1 MNDSL
6 RVLGVVGSPTAGGKT
21 DATVRLVV
29 GGACSRHGVDGD
41 VVLLDGTALETPD
54 SRRAEERAG
63 ATRELLDAFER
74 ADMVVLGTP
83 VHRATFSSSL
93 KQCLDLVP
101 RGGYDG
107 DTAPLR
113 AKPVVVVA
121 TGSLPQHF
129 LATDALVGILVNF
142 FAAWVVPPAVYA
154 HAADFDKTGR
164 VTGESPLRAAAM
176 AATTLVALAEA
187 RRQAPDLS
195 LPEPQL

>member
-1 MNDSL
+1 MSKVL
-6 RVLGVVGSPTAGGKT
+6 RVLGVVGSPTPAGRT
-21 DATVRLVV
+21 DTAVRLVV
-29 GGACSRHGVDGD
+29 DEACQRDGVEGN
-41 VVLLDGTALETPD
+41 VVLLDGKVLDTPD
-54 SRRAEERAG
+54 SRRAEDRVG

-83 VHRATFSSSL
+83 VYRATFSSSM

-129 LATDALVGILVNF
+129 LATDALVAILVNF

-154 HAADFDKTGR
+154 HGGDFDKEGR
-164 VTGESPLRAAAM
+164 VTGESALRSATNAAA
-176 AATTLVALAEA
+176 ALLSLAEA
-187 RRQAPDLS
+187 RRRAPELS
-195 LPEPQL
+195 TPAPQL

>member
-1 MNDSL
+1 MSESL
-6 RVLGVVGSPTAGGKT
+6 RVLGVVGSPTAGGRT
-21 DATVRLVV
+21 DTAVRLVV
-29 GGACSRHGVDGD
+29 REACQRDAVEGD
-41 VVLLDGTALETPD
+41 VVLLDGKVLDAPD
-54 SRRAEERAG
+54 SRRAEDRVG
-63 ATRELLDAFER
+63 PTRELLDAFER

-83 VHRATFSSSL
+83 VYRATFSSSM

-154 HAADFDKTGR
+154 HAADFDKAGKL
-164 VTGESPLRAAAM
+164 TGESPRRTAAQAAA
-176 AATTLVALAEA
+176 ALVSLAEA
-187 RRQAPDLS
+187 RRDAPDLAM
-195 LPEPQL
+195 PEPQL

>member
-1 MNDSL
+1 MTDSL

-21 DATVRLVV
+21 DTTVRLVV
-29 GGACSRHGVDGD
+29 SGACSREGVDGD
-41 VVLLDGTALETPD
+41 VVLLDGTALDTPD
-54 SRRAEERAG
+54 SRRAEERIG
-63 ATRELLDAFER
+63 VTRDLLDAFER
-74 ADMVVLGTP
+74 ADMIVLGTP
-83 VHRATFSSSL
+83 VHRATFSSSM

-107 DTAPLR
+107 VMAPLR

-154 HAADFDKTGR
+154 HAADFDQLGR
-164 VTGESPLRAAAM
+164 VIGESPVRAAA
-176 AATTLVALAEA
+176 AAAAGLVALAEA
-187 RRQAPDLS
+187 QRRAPALS
-195 LPEPQL
+195 SSEPQL